1 MLCAGAGPATV
12 CTRRLSAPHTP
23 LTVAS
28 VAIHSAYRL
37 AQDPV
42 LHQNHVV
49 AAVAVAV
56 VVAAVDAVAAVE
68 GALFVSVLLWRLRS
82 ADCGPVLAL
91 VLAALT
97 ISL

>member
-23 LTVAS
+23 LTVTS

-42 LHQNHVV
+42 LHQNH
-49 AAVAVAV
+49 AVAVAV
-56 VVAAVDAVAAVE
+56 VVAAVDAVE

>member
-12 CTRRLSAPHTP
+12 CTRRLSAPHTH

-42 LHQNHVV
+42 LHQNH
-49 AAVAVAV
+49 A
-56 VVAAVDAVAAVE
+56 VAAVDAVDAVAAVAAVE

-91 VLAALT
+91 VLPALT

>member
-1 MLCAGAGPATV
+1 MLYYA
-12 CTRRLSAPHTP
+12 
-23 LTVAS
+23 VA
-28 VAIHSAYRL
+28 
-37 AQDPV
+37 
-42 LHQNHVV
+42 
-49 AAVAVAV
+49 AVAV
-56 VVAAVDAVAAVE
+56 VVAAVAAVE

>member
-1 MLCAGAGPATV
+1 M

-56 VVAAVDAVAAVE
+56 VVAAVAAVE

>member
-42 LHQNHVV
+42 LHQNHAV
-49 AAVAVAV
+49 AAVAV
-56 VVAAVDAVAAVE
+56 VVAAVAAEE